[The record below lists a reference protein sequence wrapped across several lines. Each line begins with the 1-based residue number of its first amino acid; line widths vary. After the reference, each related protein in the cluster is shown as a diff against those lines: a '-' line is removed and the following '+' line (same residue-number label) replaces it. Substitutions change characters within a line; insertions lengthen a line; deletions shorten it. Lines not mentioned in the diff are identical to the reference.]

1 MGLRSRLGSPLSQQL
16 AAVVN
21 EAILLAPSA
30 SVATSLSSAMLLRLG
45 LTEVGEAPSPSEEKT
60 AVAEDRSDVG
70 GIEASD
76 AGLRSSLSELES
88 LCTLM
93 DAESSFLVEGM
104 SASKLPEAGE
114 GRLSGEAGSVGG
126 IHEEEMVAARQVSDE
141 ETTSSRCGLDADLLL
156 NKVYVTVAMAGPDV
170 WSEPTFLTRCI
181 FSPSSN
187 SCWYSISI
195 HIQAVSQF
203 GI

>member
-30 SVATSLSSAMLLRLG
+30 SAATSLSSAMLLRLG
-45 LTEVGEAPSPSEEKT
+45 ITEVGEAPSPSEEET
-60 AVAEDRSDVG
+60 AEDRGDG
-70 GIEASD
+70 GVEASD

-93 DAESSFLVEGM
+93 DAESSFLAVGM
-104 SASKLPEAGE
+104 SASKLPETGE
-114 GRLSGEAGSVGG
+114 GRLSGESGSVGG
-126 IHEEEMVAARQVSDE
+126 VHEEEMVAARQVSDE

-156 NKVYVTVAMAGPDV
+156 NKVYVTVAMAGPEV

-181 FSPSSN
+181 FYILEVIVVGTQFQSTHS
-187 SCWYSISI
+187 
-195 HIQAVSQF
+195 QAVSQC